1 MINIKSLTKSELTK
15 YLSNRNEPKYRA
27 NQIFRWL
34 HRDKIDDFSK
44 MTNIN
49 KNLICD
55 LKENFTLDKITI
67 YKKIESV
74 DGSIKYLIKLYDDN
88 IIESVLLKAKYGFTV
103 CMSSQVGCN
112 MGCKFCASTKN
123 GLIRNLD
130 VCELLSQFYII
141 KKDTELN
148 ISNIVIMGS
157 GEPLNNFENFI
168 KFLDIINDVD
178 GENLSHR
185 NITISTCGIVDKIYK
200 LADMKLSIT
209 LALSLHASSDMIRNS
224 IMPIS
229 KKYKLNEVLGAMEY
243 YYKKTKRRITFEY
256 SLIKNINDSVN
267 CAKDLTKLLIS
278 EMKNNGVDFNVNLI
292 PINTIDN
299 GIFLPPDKKQ
309 IMVFKKVLEDSK
321 INVTVRRSQ
330 GKDISGSCGQ
340 LVNRFINKLEN

>member
-15 YLSNRNEPKYRA
+15 YLLNRNEPKYRA

-130 VCELLSQFYII
+130 VYELLSQFYII
-141 KKDTELN
+141 KKDTDLN

-200 LADMKLSIT
+200 LADMNLSIT
-209 LALSLHASSDMIRNS
+209 LALSLHASSDIIRNS

-229 KKYKLNEVLGAMEY
+229 KKYKLNEVLGAMKY